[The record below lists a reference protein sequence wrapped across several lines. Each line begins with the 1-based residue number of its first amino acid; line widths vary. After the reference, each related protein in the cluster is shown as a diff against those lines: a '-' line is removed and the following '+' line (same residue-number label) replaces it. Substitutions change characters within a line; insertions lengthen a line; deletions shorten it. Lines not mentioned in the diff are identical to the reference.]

1 MLSRNDF
8 MPIKALAAGNDG
20 AMNGGIILVRTRKGT
35 KAIEKRLTSSANRSG
50 FARREVKT
58 MELCKHPN
66 VVAML
71 GYDRDSRGNYN
82 SVYMEFCEMG
92 SLEGVLTQFI
102 KRREKIPEGFMWK
115 VLFDM
120 SLALCYLQSGFDAT
134 SSAKAG
140 VVIGREK
147 SRKDW
152 DEIVHCDIK
161 PGNIFLTMHG
171 ATSQYPTVVL
181 GDLGCSV
188 SDSSRH
194 KWWHEMD
201 AWTSAFGPPEA
212 PQYSGSS
219 DIYSLAL
226 SVHCMATL
234 RQGPPSDR
242 EKRRREPVGPQR
254 ASGYSNTIAQLL
266 KRMLAHGAKERPD
279 AMYLPY
285 LVYREKSASKKEMG
299 DCRRASRALPSWATG

>member
-1 MLSRNDF
+1 MLSKNDF
-8 MPIKALAAGNDG
+8 TPIKALAAGADG

-71 GYDRDSRGNYN
+71 GYDHNSRGNYN
-82 SVYMEFCEMG
+82 SIYMEFCEIG
-92 SLEGVLTQFI
+92 SLEGVLDKFI

-120 SLALCYLQSGFDAT
+120 SLALCYLQSGYDAT

-140 VVIGREK
+140 VIIGREK

-161 PGNIFLTMHG
+161 PGNIFLTMRN
-171 ATSQYPTVVL
+171 TSSQYPTVVL
-181 GDLGCSV
+181 GDFGCSV

-194 KWWHEMD
+194 KFRHEMD
-201 AWTSAFGPPEA
+201 AWTSVFGPPEA

-226 SVHCMATL
+226 SVHCVARL
-234 RQGPPSDR
+234 RDYPSSDK

-254 ASGYSNTIAQLL
+254 ESGYSNTIAQLL
-266 KRMLAHGAKERPD
+266 KRMLARDPEERPD

-285 LVYREKSASKKEMG
+285 LVYREKGASKKEMG
-299 DCRRASRALPSWATG
+299 DSQRASRPLPSWATG